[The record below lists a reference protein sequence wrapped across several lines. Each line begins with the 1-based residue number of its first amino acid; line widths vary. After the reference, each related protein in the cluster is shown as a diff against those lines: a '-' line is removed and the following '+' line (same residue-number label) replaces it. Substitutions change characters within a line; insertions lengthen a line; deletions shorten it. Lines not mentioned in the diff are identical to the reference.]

1 MKLCGFFMLLSALVS
16 FSQND
21 TLSTFDVKKVWN
33 IEEQKYYYYEKL
45 NLKDDTFSPTNY
57 ILIDNKVIKSKN
69 KFEIIKDGFLVKEI
83 IFNTNDNKKT
93 VNIVYEKNMLYKIHC
108 EESSLKKI
116 EVFKDS
122 LIMKEF
128 FYGLNNRIY
137 NYHHTDFGYFLFDH
151 FNSKIYKYKVI
162 VKKSKIVN
170 KVLIDTINESEI
182 AQDVKGEYFYTNDF
196 NESSEIFDRFVNL
209 CSKG

>member
-93 VNIVYEKNMLYKIHC
+93 VNIVYEKNML
-108 EESSLKKI
+108 
-116 EVFKDS
+116 
-122 LIMKEF
+122 
-128 FYGLNNRIY
+128 
-137 NYHHTDFGYFLFDH
+137 
-151 FNSKIYKYKVI
+151 
-162 VKKSKIVN
+162 
-170 KVLIDTINESEI
+170 
-182 AQDVKGEYFYTNDF
+182 
-196 NESSEIFDRFVNL
+196 
-209 CSKG
+209 

>member
-1 MKLCGFFMLLSALVS
+1 MLLSALVS

-83 IFNTNDNKKT
+83 IFNTIDNKKT
-93 VNIVYEKNMLYKIHC
+93 VNIVYEKNILYKIHC

-137 NYHHTDFGYFLFDH
+137 NYHYKDFGYFLFDH
-151 FNSKIYKYKVI
+151 FNSKIYKYKV
-162 VKKSKIVN
+162 VVRNSKIVN
-170 KVLIDTINESEI
+170 KVLIETSDESEI
-182 AQDVKGEYFYTNDF
+182 TKDSDGEYFYTEDF
-196 NESSEIFDRFVNL
+196 NESNEIFDRFANL
-209 CSKG
+209 CSKK